1 MTIIGT
7 MSSTSMFITVVL
19 FFIFFSICNLLQYCL
34 IADIPDIA
42 DTLIGSLVFRQKKWA
57 HAFHRSHAHMSY
69 RQPMRYM
76 RAPVA

>member
-19 FFIFFSICNLLQYCL
+19 SLYFFICNLLQYCL
-34 IADIPDIA
+34 IADIA

>member
-1 MTIIGT
+1 
-7 MSSTSMFITVVL
+7 MFITVVL
-19 FFIFFSICNLLQYCL
+19 SLYFFYLQSSAIFL
-34 IADIPDIA
+34 IADIADIA